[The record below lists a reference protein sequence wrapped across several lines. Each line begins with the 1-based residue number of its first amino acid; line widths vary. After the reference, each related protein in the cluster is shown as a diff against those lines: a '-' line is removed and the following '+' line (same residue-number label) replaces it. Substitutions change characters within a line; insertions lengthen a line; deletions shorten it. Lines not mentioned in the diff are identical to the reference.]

1 MRKTAVSS
9 TLTVCFDGQ
18 FWVGIV
24 ERVEDG
30 ALSSCRVVFGS
41 EPSNEEVLDF
51 VLREWVRLPLGPAVA
66 CEERAMARNPK
77 RRQRQAAREL
87 KKRGPSTKARLALAE
102 QREALAREAA
112 TSNKERRE
120 EERRLRFKQKQKK
133 AKEKKRGH

>member
-1 MRKTAVSS
+1 MRKTTVSS

-30 ALSSCRVVFGS
+30 ALSSCRVVFGA

-51 VLREWVRLPLGPAVA
+51 VLREWARLPLGPVVA

-87 KKRGPSTKARLALAE
+87 KQRGPSTKAQLALAE
-102 QREALAREAA
+102 QREAMAQKSAELRREL
-112 TSNKERRE
+112 RE
-120 EERRLRFKQKQKK
+120 EERRRRFEQSQQK
-133 AKEKKRGH
+133 AKRKRRGH

>member
-1 MRKTAVSS
+1 MRKTTVSS

-30 ALSSCRVVFGS
+30 ALSSCRVVFGA

-51 VLREWVRLPLGPAVA
+51 VLREWARLPLGPAVA

-77 RRQRQAAREL
+77 RRARQASREL
-87 KKRGPSTKARLALAE
+87 KQRGPSTKAQVALAE
-102 QREALAREAA
+102 QREAMAQKSAELRREL
-112 TSNKERRE
+112 RE
-120 EERRLRFKQKQKK
+120 EERRRRFEQSQQK
-133 AKEKKRGH
+133 AKRKRRGH

>member
-1 MRKTAVSS
+1 MRKTTVSS
-9 TLTVCFDGQ
+9 TFTVCFDGQ

-30 ALSSCRVVFGS
+30 ALSSCRVVFGA

-51 VLREWVRLPLGPAVA
+51 VLREWARLPLGPAVA

-87 KKRGPSTKARLALAE
+87 KQRGPSTRAQIALAK
-102 QREALAREAA
+102 QRETLAQESAA
-112 TSNKERRE
+112 RDKERRE
-120 EERRLRFKQKQKK
+120 DEKRQRFEQRREK
-133 AKEKKRGH
+133 AKRKRRGR